1 MSEAFYLRP
10 NSEPEMKKIAYL
22 LVVAFAFMSCSN
34 DRAKIESLEQEV
46 LELHDDVMAKMGD
59 LAKFEEALAK
69 QMADTTSSLDS
80 LGKIELD
87 STRAR
92 VLRAHQGMLNWMR
105 QYNPPAI
112 EKDKEAAQAYFEEQK
127 EKMSRLRDL
136 TNQSIEEAKSIIK
149 E

>member
-34 DRAKIESLEQEV
+34 DQAKIESLEQEV

-69 QMADTTSSLDS
+69 QIADTTSSLDS